1 MTKLLEQ
8 AFAEAAKLPPEAQD
22 ALAQLLLEDL
32 KGERRWD
39 RSFGPSESDRLAA
52 LADEALEEHRSG
64 TTRDLD
70 PSEL

>member
-22 ALAQLLLEDL
+22 ALAQFLLEDL
-32 KGERRWD
+32 KGERQWD

-52 LADEALEEHRSG
+52 LADEALKEHRSG
-64 TTRDLD
+64 ATRTLD
-70 PSEL
+70 PSDL

>member
-32 KGERRWD
+32 KGERKWG
-39 RSFGPSESDRLAA
+39 RSFGPSEGERLAT
-52 LADEALEEHRSG
+52 LADEALEEHRAG
-64 TTRDLD
+64 RTRALD